1 MTLLRRLFLI
11 VVATAAVSPAGHAQA
26 QVATGVVTVAATAA
40 ATTTV
45 TAVETFA
52 DWSLYA
58 DGKTPHQFCFVTS
71 VPKSTEPAETAREA
85 AHLYVSA
92 WPKDGVKAEFSVIL
106 GFPTKKGNDVTAS
119 VASADF
125 RLFAND
131 DRAYVQDP
139 TLELKLL
146 DAMKKGAK
154 VSVAATT
161 QTGTAVTDSYSLS
174 GLGQALQKLQ
184 GTCF

>member
-1 MTLLRRLFLI
+1 MTHLRRLI
-11 VVATAAVSPAGHAQA
+11 VIAVATAALSLAGHAQA
-26 QVATGVVTVAATAA
+26 QVATGA
-40 ATTTV
+40 V

-71 VPKSTEPAETAREA
+71 VPKSSEPAETAREA
-85 AHLYVSA
+85 PHLYISA

-106 GFPTKKGNDVTAS
+106 GFPTKKGSDVTAS

>member
-1 MTLLRRLFLI
+1 MTLLRRLILI
-11 VVATAAVSPAGHAQA
+11 AAVMAALPLAYQAQA
-26 QVATGVVTVAATAA
+26 QSATGAATGA
-40 ATTTV
+40 ATVTV
-45 TAVETFA
+45 TAAETFA

-58 DGKTPHQFCFVTS
+58 DSKTPHQFCFVTS

-85 AHLYVSA
+85 PHLYISA
-92 WPKDGVKAEFSVIL
+92 WPKDGVKSEFSVIL
-106 GFPTKKGNDVTAS
+106 GFPTKKGSDVTAS
-119 VASADF
+119 VAAADF
-125 RLFAND
+125 KLFAND

-161 QTGTAVTDSYSLS
+161 QTGTAVIDSYSLS

-184 GTCF
+184 ATCF